1 MHYTFVMKRETRDP
15 NLLCQV
21 HFLILK
27 SWDVLALESVE
38 IESRFFVFVF
48 LSQFQVVISRTAGC
62 FVVVFWELVLCQGC
76 AVMPMVA
83 CEGLRNVGA
92 GGASRNC
99 LFWIVQG

>member
-1 MHYTFVMKRETRDP
+1 MPGSLFNIEK
-15 NLLCQV
+15 L
-21 HFLILK
+21 
-27 SWDVLALESVE
+27 DVLALESVE

>member
-27 SWDVLALESVE
+27 SWTFEHWNLWRL
-38 IESRFFVFVF
+38 SRVFCFVF

-62 FVVVFWELVLCQGC
+62 FVVVFWELELCQGC
-76 AVMPMVA
+76 AVLPMVA